1 MTLIADTMLFDFG
14 MVRVVI
20 GLAMFAIAAFFDLKK
35 REVSDFLWI
44 PFAAAAGL
52 LYLFDFPS
60 SFDEGILIL
69 VSMAITAAIAYG
81 IYWSGLFGGA
91 DMLALIT
98 FSGIMPVF
106 DGTVLSDQTALAF
119 HKFAPIIVLTNA
131 IIFSMAHVIFN
142 ISRNLIHYSRH
153 SGKLFDGLEHEP
165 SMKKIFAM
173 IVGHRSTNPKFDF
186 PIERMI
192 DGKREFDFA
201 IREAET
207 AEYELRKDVWVT
219 SGIPYLVY
227 FAVGFIMMI
236 LVGDL
241 FAIIFGGL
249 LRPS

>member
-1 MTLIADTMLFDFG
+1 MTLIADTMIFDFG

-20 GLAMFAIAAFFDLKK
+20 GLAMFASAAFFDLKN

-44 PFAAAAGL
+44 PFAAAAGI

-60 SFDEGILIL
+60 SLEEGILII
-69 VSMAITAAIAYG
+69 VSMAITSAIAYS

-106 DGTVLSDQTALAF
+106 DGPVLSDQTILAF

-131 IIFSMAHVIFN
+131 IIFSLAHVIFN
-142 ISRNLIHYSRH
+142 VARNLVHYSRH
-153 SGKLFDGLEHEP
+153 SGKLFDGLEHE
-165 SMKKIFAM
+165 SLMKKLFAL
-173 IVGHRSTNPKFDF
+173 IVGHRSTNPKFAF
-186 PIERMI
+186 PIEKMV

-201 IREAET
+201 LREAET

-227 FAVGFIMMI
+227 FLAGYVMMI
-236 LVGDL
+236 LIGDL
-241 FAIIFGGL
+241 LAIIFGGL
-249 LRPS
+249 LPS

>member
-1 MTLIADTMLFDFG
+1 MTLIAETMILDFG
-14 MVRVVI
+14 IVRVLVA
-20 GLAMFAIAAFFDLKK
+20 LAMFASATFFDLRK

-44 PFAAAAGL
+44 PFAAAAAI

-69 VSMAITAAIAYG
+69 ASMAITAAIAYG

-106 DGTVLSDQTALAF
+106 DGTIFSGWPALTF

-131 IIFSMAHVIFN
+131 IIFSLVYVIFN
-142 ISRNLIHYSRH
+142 VVRNVVDYSRF
-153 SGKLFDGLEHEP
+153 SSRLFDGLEHEP
-165 SMKKIFAM
+165 AMKKIFAM
-173 IVGHRSTNPKFDF
+173 IVGHKSMNPKFDF
-186 PIERMI
+186 PIEKIVEGR
-192 DGKREFDFA
+192 REFDFA
-201 IREAET
+201 LRDAET
-207 AEYELRKDVWVT
+207 AEYEVRKEVWVM

-227 FAVGFIMMI
+227 FAAGFIMMI

-241 FAIIFGGL
+241 LAMIFAGFL
-249 LRPS
+249 AN